1 MKLIDKADI
10 VVKNFRP
17 AIIPK
22 SGIASNGLIRK
33 LLRLIVCFVFRLWP
47 VRLDVAKG
55 RVQHHR
61 AVPVYPHLHDRFY
74 QVPKVGAPIRVGTF
88 VADTVGQYP

>member
-47 VRLDVAKG
+47 VRLDVAKV

-61 AVPVYPHLHDRFY
+61 AVPVYPHLHDRLLPSSKSRRTNPRRY
-74 QVPKVGAPIRVGTF
+74 LCG
-88 VADTVGQYP
+88 